1 MTRTPEKPDG
11 LRIDGRRSGPVRRLR
26 RARTRPRRARV
37 RAPGGDPPAHRPP
50 RAARPDPRIRA
61 AQQPHPNRGHGATWW
76 RPRAASASQFLAQS
90 IAWTPPSGG
99 EAVRE
104 HESLVL
110 DAGGVVI
117 RYGTFYGP
125 GTYGG
130 DHQPPPPR
138 IRVDEAARAT
148 PATVALL
155 GTESR
160 VVDVVEPSSG
170 PWSRSSQVSSL
181 GARAARCALSEGL
194 GTLSAHRV
202 CSVPSRRA
210 QRSLSRS
217 AICGA
222 P

>member
-1 MTRTPEKPDG
+1 MIGLRLVPLLVADGHEVAGMTRTPEKPDG
-11 LRIDGRRSGPVRRLR
+11 LRSMGADPVLCDVFDAPALD
-26 RARTRPRRARV
+26 RAVLEFAPQAVIHQLTDLPEQLDQIPEYAPRNNRIRTEGTRNLVA
-37 RAPGGDPPAHRPP
+37 AA
-50 RAARPDPRIRA
+50 RAA
-61 AQQPHPNRGHGATWW
+61 G
-76 RPRAASASQFLAQS
+76 ASQFLAQS

-148 PATVALL
+148 VALL

-194 GTLSAHRV
+194 GTLSTHGV
-202 CSVPSRRA
+202 Y
-210 QRSLSRS
+210 
-217 AICGA
+217 
-222 P
+222 